1 MSTTTP
7 PRERPKRD
15 AGRTG
20 AAAARADGAKG
31 AQHAG
36 TRRGSN
42 GRHSQRWL
50 AWIFLAP
57 TVLGMGLFT
66 LIPIVASVILAFFRW
81 DIISAP
87 TFVGFD
93 NFSEV
98 VQDPTVRV
106 SFLNTIV
113 FVVMA
118 VALQLGLA
126 LALAVMVQEKMPAW
140 LRVFFRSAFFFPL
153 ILSAA
158 SVSIFM
164 RYLFNEQFGVV
175 NWFLSL
181 VGIPAVPWLT
191 TPGGSA
197 AVVILV
203 YVWQNFGFSFLLFI
217 GGLASI
223 PVETYEA
230 ASIDGA
236 TGWRKH
242 LHVTLPLLSPTT
254 LVASVMAIISALQV
268 FDQPYVLTR
277 GGPGDSTRTAVMV
290 IFESAFQR
298 LEFGQASAIGVLLT
312 LIIMAIT
319 AAQFRLSKRFVFY
332 Q

>member
-1 MSTTTP
+1 MSTATSTP
-7 PRERPKRD
+7 TGTGSEPGRRQAAHKNGQGSKR
-15 AGRTG
+15 GRV
-20 AAAARADGAKG
+20 
-31 AQHAG
+31 Q
-36 TRRGSN
+36 
-42 GRHSQRWL
+42 QRWL
-50 AWIFLAP
+50 PWAFLAP
-57 TVLGMGLFT
+57 TIVGMGIFT
-66 LIPIVASVILAFFRW
+66 LLPIVASIALAFFRW

-93 NFSEV
+93 NFAEV

-113 FVVMA
+113 FVVVA

-126 LALAVMVQEKMPAW
+126 LGLAIMVQEKLPAW

-175 NWFLSL
+175 NWLLSI

-191 TPGGSA
+191 TPTGSA

-242 LHVTLPLLSPTT
+242 WFVTLPLLSPTT
-254 LVASVMAIISALQV
+254 LVASVMAIINALQV

-298 LEFGQASAIGVLLT
+298 LEFGEASAIGVILT

>member
-7 PRERPKRD
+7 RRERANQRANQRAKQAIKPS
-15 AGRTG
+15 APGTAP
-20 AAAARADGAKG
+20 AA
-31 AQHAG
+31 
-36 TRRGSN
+36 S

-50 AWIFLAP
+50 AWLFLAP
-57 TVLGMGLFT
+57 TILGMGLFT
-66 LIPIVASVILAFFRW
+66 LVPIVASVVLAFFRW

-93 NFSEV
+93 NFAEV

-113 FVVMA
+113 FVIVA
-118 VALQLGLA
+118 VAFQLGLA

-140 LRVFFRSAFFFPL
+140 LRGFFRSAYFFPL

-181 VGIPAVPWLT
+181 AGIPAVPWLT

-223 PVETYEA
+223 PAETYEA
-230 ASIDGA
+230 AALDGA

-242 LHVTLPLLSPTT
+242 AYVTLPLLSPTT
-254 LVASVMAIISALQV
+254 LLASVMAIISALQV

-298 LEFGQASAIGVLLT
+298 LEFGQASAIGVILT

>member
-1 MSTTTP
+1 MSTATSTP
-7 PRERPKRD
+7 TGTGSDP
-15 AGRTG
+15 GRRQ
-20 AAAARADGAKG
+20 AAHKNGHGSKLGRA
-31 AQHAG
+31 Q
-36 TRRGSN
+36 
-42 GRHSQRWL
+42 QRWL
-50 AWIFLAP
+50 PWAFLAP
-57 TVLGMGLFT
+57 TIAGMGIFT
-66 LIPIVASVILAFFRW
+66 LLPIVASIALAFFRW

-93 NFSEV
+93 NFAEV

-113 FVVMA
+113 FVVVA

-126 LALAVMVQEKMPAW
+126 LGLAIMVQEKLPAW

-175 NWFLSL
+175 NWMLSI

-242 LHVTLPLLSPTT
+242 WFVTLPLLSPTT
-254 LVASVMAIISALQV
+254 LVASVMAIINALQV

-298 LEFGQASAIGVLLT
+298 LEFGQASAIGVILT